1 MIVHI
6 TITGDSETR
15 GVKAEGHIDD
25 MMVVHWLLG
34 EALRIAERRAQKREA
49 GKSNGTSGLVVVP
62 GGALPP
68 VPPT

>member
-15 GVKAEGHIDD
+15 SVKADGHIDD

-34 EALRIAERRAQKREA
+34 EALRICERRAVNREA
-49 GKSNGTSGLVVVP
+49 GKGNSLGLVIAPPP
-62 GGALPP
+62 GQKL
-68 VPPT
+68 